1 MSFLFYGYIFMS
13 MQPFCYYLQSWH
25 TDPYLFLLLHNS
37 VPLSQVPTADS
48 YWNVTFFRNPLL
60 LFYKPWSDHVTA
72 AEFVGK
78 DGRHRLLTQMPW
90 MPIDN
95 FYFCSPNLSRC
106 YLSCGKLQL
115 LQPPSPPPSSEQ
127 RMFPFRLCLSRSH
140 VQSWMSV
147 RIYCNPIISWDTGC
161 CINYL
166 GPEITRYK
174 TYQTVKRK
182 CLSSKHLFGFSF
194 SAQGSLF
201 CSLHG
206 AVS

>member
-1 MSFLFYGYIFMS
+1 MSFLFYGYVFMS

-60 LFYKPWSDHVTA
+60 QFYKPWSDHVTA

-127 RMFPFRLCLSRSH
+127 RC
-140 VQSWMSV
+140 
-147 RIYCNPIISWDTGC
+147 
-161 CINYL
+161 
-166 GPEITRYK
+166 
-174 TYQTVKRK
+174 
-182 CLSSKHLFGFSF
+182 
-194 SAQGSLF
+194 F
-201 CSLHG
+201 CSDFAYSAAMCKVECQSGCTATRSSPGILG
-206 AVS
+206 AASIT